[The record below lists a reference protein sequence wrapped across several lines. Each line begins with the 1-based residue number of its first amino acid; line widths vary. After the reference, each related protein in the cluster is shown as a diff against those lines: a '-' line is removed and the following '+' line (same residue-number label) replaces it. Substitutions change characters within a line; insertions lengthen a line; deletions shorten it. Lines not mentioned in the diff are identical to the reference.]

1 MSRKAKATKATNAA
15 IEQVATENTM
25 PVQAVEPTTADE
37 RLDAAMGAMEQSGIV
52 EQTTDATPDATTDA
66 TTDATVEHVV
76 EQDPVAAAVAAH
88 NATLA
93 APALPNAN
101 GIVRASVVVRPVKLV
116 HAIAAG
122 MYAADPAVTRK
133 VVIAACVAQGIATH
147 TARTQYQVWFQAQRN
162 TNATAAAQAQAR
174 PNVGRTEPKL
184 ESAKA

>member
-1 MSRKAKATKATNAA
+1 MSRKANKSNKSNKSNAAA
-15 IEQVATENTM
+15 IEQVVTDTNVVQAAVE
-25 PVQAVEPTTADE
+25 PVVEPIAAVEPQAVEP
-37 RLDAAMGAMEQSGIV
+37 
-52 EQTTDATPDATTDA
+52 
-66 TTDATVEHVV
+66 VV
-76 EQDPVAAAVAAH
+76 EPDPVAAAVAAH

-122 MYAADPAVTRK
+122 MYNADPTVTRK
-133 VVIAACVAQGIATH
+133 AVIAACVAQGIATH
-147 TARTQYQVWFQAQRN
+147 TARTQYQVWFTAQRN

-184 ESAKA
+184 ESSNA